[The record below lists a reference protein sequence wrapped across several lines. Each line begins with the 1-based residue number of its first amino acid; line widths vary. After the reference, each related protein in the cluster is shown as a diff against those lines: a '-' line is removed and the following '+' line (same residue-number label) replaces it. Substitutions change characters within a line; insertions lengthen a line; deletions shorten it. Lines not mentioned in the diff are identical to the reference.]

1 MQKLNLTKRSAS
13 GKFITLET
21 ANSLIERFIKSND
34 PKANH
39 VQFSIDN
46 FLSFD
51 NKKKCDGYTI
61 FYGIKKDDE
70 QTFIIIPTTRY
81 TTHLMFQESAYNMGN
96 LGKPPKSSILPSKEL
111 IDDAGGEVL
120 DFETAT
126 NMINDYTSQFDTKS
140 NHVFF
145 SRRNFITYLKR
156 LKALKHSSFAI
167 YSGSYK
173 NNIETIVIGPC
184 SHIHNQRVPAF
195 NFGHNGIPPKYQFEM
210 LT

>member
-34 PKANH
+34 PKINH

-70 QTFIIIPTTRY
+70 QTFIIVPTNRNASY
-81 TTHLMFQESAYNMGN
+81 LEFHERAFNIGN
-96 LGKPPKSSILPSKEL
+96 FGISPIKSILPTKQL
-111 IDDAGGEVL
+111 TDDASGEDI

-126 NMINDYTSQFDTKS
+126 NMINDYTSQLDTK
-140 NHVFF
+140 
-145 SRRNFITYLKR
+145 
-156 LKALKHSSFAI
+156 
-167 YSGSYK
+167 
-173 NNIETIVIGPC
+173 
-184 SHIHNQRVPAF
+184 
-195 NFGHNGIPPKYQFEM
+195 
-210 LT
+210 